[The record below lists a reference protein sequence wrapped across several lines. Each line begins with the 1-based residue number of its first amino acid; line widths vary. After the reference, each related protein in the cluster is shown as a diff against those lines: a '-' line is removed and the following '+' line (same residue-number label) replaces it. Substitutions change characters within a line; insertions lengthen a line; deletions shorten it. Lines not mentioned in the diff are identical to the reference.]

1 MTTADIL
8 PLVPTT
14 YPVVVLDAIL
24 SALTHTNP
32 IRRRFTLGLVL
43 LAAYL
48 ALQVALVSRAALN
61 APRVIQTPAW
71 VHEDD
76 LARRY
81 VAEPPSDVQKANH
94 ARLVDLIESRS
105 SAYSPALFSLRSIWS
120 ETSPVVGVS
129 AVLLHWKRR
138 KGLELV
144 VSHISRYPFIREIII
159 WNNHPGVDLKSS
171 DFIIA
176 PPPRSNLPAAS
187 LRIVNSPSNIHDAG
201 KHLACSMAT
210 YEHCYFNDDDWLNI
224 YMDTTYAKYVECCAG
239 RGSGNSAL
247 AGGRISSNTMPIIHL
262 EHRRW
267 RFEHPDLDLHTG
279 FTWLGTGSF
288 APRHLSRRFTQQQ
301 AAAPVLLSR
310 DQSLVADMFFS
321 LWTNS
326 YPEQMPDDLVPID
339 VEGGEVGWSR
349 GDGVDQWA
357 VVYGNIRSAVRTLF
371 LALTLATPSLV
382 PFPFPLSTPPAESHT
397 RAPCAN
403 DACLF
408 TTSLT
413 PFPDPEAL
421 RQSYY
426 DTPAGQGQPSLLR
439 WMSRFGREES
449 DGLEWRTVIAER
461 ERDHP
466 DLALPPPSTGFLPL
480 APGWTVKEHEER
492 FNALMVEKRR
502 GTSNLGRLGGVAAGV
517 GMAGGGP
524 AGGASAKMERAWPDE
539 DWWVK
544 NGSWHLAVDGKGTET
559 CWQSFLPPDTDDHF
573 GLTFIKPQI
582 IREVTVTGSLDLA
595 NVVAWE
601 DLGGG
606 SDSWEIYSVRGEG
619 TGGWEP
625 RSLAASPKV
634 VPLSSSTVKV
644 TLSLEPIRTPTTY
657 AVPGHGNYE
666 VDEEGREVAIGKL
679 KFVSRGR
686 KRDRVRVCAWEFDGW
701 KV

>member
-1 MTTADIL
+1 MSSDIL
-8 PLVPTT
+8 PLVPAA
-14 YPVVVLDAIL
+14 YPAVVLDAVL
-24 SALTHTNP
+24 AALTQTNP
-32 IRRRFTLGLVL
+32 IRRRVALLVL
-43 LAAYL
+43 VLAGYL
-48 ALQVALVSRAALN
+48 VLQIALVSRAALN
-61 APRVIQTPAW
+61 APRVVPAPAW
-71 VHEDD
+71 VREDD

-81 VAEPPSDVQKANH
+81 VAEPPSVLQAANH

-105 SAYSPALFSLRSIWS
+105 SAYSPALFSLRAIWS
-120 ETSPVVGVS
+120 ETSPVVGVT
-129 AVLLHWKRR
+129 AVLLHWKRQ

-144 VSHISRYPFIREIII
+144 IRHISRYPFIREIIV
-159 WNNHPGVDLKSS
+159 WNNHPGIDLKAS
-171 DFIIA
+171 DFVIA
-176 PPPRSNLPAAS
+176 PPPRSNLPAAT

-224 YMDTTYAKYVECCAG
+224 YMDTTYAKYIECCAG

-247 AGGRISSNTMPIIHL
+247 AGGRISSNTLPIIHL

-310 DQSLVADMFFS
+310 EQSLVADMFFS
-321 LWTNS
+321 LWTNT
-326 YPEQMPDDLVPID
+326 YPEQMPNDLVPID

-349 GDGVDQWA
+349 SDGVDQWA
-357 VVYGNIRSAVRTLF
+357 VVYSNIRSAVRTLF

-382 PFPFPLSTPPAESHT
+382 PFPFPLSDPPAESHT

-421 RQSYY
+421 RQSYSE
-426 DTPAGQGQPSLLR
+426 TPAGDGQPSFLR
-439 WMSRFGREES
+439 WMSRFGREEA
-449 DGLEWRTVIAER
+449 DGAEWRAVIAER

-466 DLALPPPSTGFLPL
+466 DAALPPPTTGLLPL
-480 APGWTVKEHEER
+480 TPGWTVQEHEAR
-492 FNALMVEKRR
+492 FNALQVEKRR
-502 GTSNLGRLGGVAAGV
+502 GVSPLGAAGLGGAGAV
-517 GMAGGGP
+517 SG
-524 AGGASAKMERAWPDE
+524 AKMENAWPDE

-573 GLTFIKPQI
+573 GLTFIKPQVV
-582 IREVTVTGSLDLA
+582 REVTITGSLDLA

-601 DLGGG
+601 DPSGG
-606 SDSWEIYSVRGEG
+606 SDSWEVYSVRGEG

-634 VPLSSSTVKV
+634 VPLSSSSIKV

-686 KRDRVRVCAWEFDGW
+686 KRERVRVCAWEFEEW
-701 KV
+701 RI